1 MCRWLAYLGNP
12 IYLEELIYK
21 PKYSLIE
28 QSLAA
33 RTSET
38 VTNGDGF
45 GVGWYGSRAT
55 PGVYRNIRPAW
66 NDTNLKD
73 LAAQIASP
81 LFLAHVRAA
90 TSTAVQQ
97 TNCHPF
103 RYGKWLFVHNG
114 VIENFQDIKR
124 DLVFGID
131 PKLYPAIE
139 GSTDSEIMFYLALTF
154 GLVEN
159 PIEALEM
166 MVGFIERISQDNWKS
181 SSIQMTLGISE
192 GTRLIAVRY
201 STIGR
206 SRTLYYSKNWRACE
220 ELNPEC
226 NIFSENARLVV
237 SEPLTDLTDDWE
249 EVPESTAIVIHPDSM
264 VMQSFQ
270 PRSL

>member
-1 MCRWLAYLGNP
+1 MCRWLAYLGNS

-21 PKYSLIE
+21 PKHSLIE

-38 VTNGDGF
+38 TTNGDGF
-45 GVGWYGSRAT
+45 GVGWYGSRVT
-55 PGVYRNIRPAW
+55 PGVYRNIQPAW
-66 NDTNLKD
+66 NDSNLRD

-103 RYGKWLFVHNG
+103 RYDKWLFVHNG
-114 VIENFQDIKR
+114 VIDNFKDIKR
-124 DLVFGID
+124 DLVLGIA
-131 PKLYPAIE
+131 PELYPAIE
-139 GSTDSEIMFYLALTF
+139 GTTDSEIMFYLALTF
-154 GLVEN
+154 GLDED
-159 PIEALEM
+159 PINALEM
-166 MVGFIERISQDNWKS
+166 MVGFIEQVCQARRVPK
-181 SSIQMTLGISE
+181 SIQMTLGISE
-192 GTRLIAVRY
+192 GKRLIAVRY
-201 STIGR
+201 SSIGR

-226 NIFSENARLVV
+226 ELFSGNSRLVV

-249 EVPESTAIVIHPDSM
+249 EVPESTAIIIQSDSM
-264 VMQSFQ
+264 TIQSFQ
-270 PRSL
+270 VQ

>member
-1 MCRWLAYLGNP
+1 MR
-12 IYLEELIYK
+12 
-21 PKYSLIE
+21 
-28 QSLAA
+28 
-33 RTSET
+33 
-38 VTNGDGF
+38 
-45 GVGWYGSRAT
+45 
-55 PGVYRNIRPAW
+55 
-66 NDTNLKD
+66 D

-166 MVGFIERISQDNWKS
+166 MVGFIERISEDNWKS
-181 SSIQMTLGISE
+181 PSIQMTLGISE

-220 ELNPEC
+220 ELSPEC

-249 EVPESTAIVIHPDSM
+249 EVPESTAIVIQSDRM